1 MADASYFRDKAEQAL
16 RLARDCTDPMLVQS
30 LTELAAEYSV
40 RADAIE
46 ILALGGDPKDDE

>member
-16 RLARDCTDPMLVQS
+16 RLARDCTDPMPVQS